1 MKCDELI
8 VSYKCDELNAFCLS
22 RHREISV
29 ARHPSIAWQNVFN
42 LEMKQMNIFI
52 TGATGWVGSA
62 VTQELISHG
71 HQVTGL
77 TRSDQKAATLA
88 AMGGKVIRAT
98 FDDLDILRDAASKA
112 DAVVH
117 TAFNHDFLNDGFA
130 SFMACCE
137 QDRQVIELLGSAL
150 EGSASPLLVTSGL
163 AGLARGANETGLPNL
178 ASPRK
183 SEATARALVER
194 GVRAATVRLA
204 PSVHGLGDYGFVP
217 MLIRLA
223 RAKGVSAYLGDG
235 QNCWAGVHRQDAA
248 RVYRLA
254 IEQGT
259 TESVYHAVADE
270 SVPFKAIAEIIGYHL
285 GLPVE
290 PRDRD
295 HFGAFAH
302 FVGGDMSVSSERT
315 RKILDWT
322 PTKPSLLA
330 DLNQAGY
337 YVA

>member
-1 MKCDELI
+1 
-8 VSYKCDELNAFCLS
+8 
-22 RHREISV
+22 
-29 ARHPSIAWQNVFN
+29 
-42 LEMKQMNIFI
+42 MNIFI

-62 VTQELISHG
+62 VTQELVSSG

-77 TRSDQKAATLA
+77 TRSDEKAAALA
-88 AMGGKVIRAT
+88 AMDVKVLRAT
-98 FDDLDILRDAASKA
+98 LDDLDVLRDAASKA
-112 DAVVH
+112 DAVIH

-137 QDRQVIELLGSAL
+137 QDRRVIEALGSAL
-150 EGSASPLLVTSGL
+150 EGSGRPLLVTSGL
-163 AGLARGANETGLPNL
+163 AGLARGANEADLPNP

-183 SEATARALVER
+183 SEATARALAER

-223 RAKGVSAYLGDG
+223 REKGVSAYLGQG
-235 QNCWAGVHRQDAA
+235 QNCWAGVHRQDAG

-254 IEQGT
+254 LEQGV

-270 SVPFKAIAEIIGYHL
+270 AVPFKDIAEVIGRRL

-290 PRDRD
+290 PRDRE

-302 FVGGDMSVSSERT
+302 FVGGDMSVSSSHT
-315 RKILDWT
+315 RKILGWT
-322 PTKPSLLA
+322 PTKPDLLA

-337 YVA
+337 YAG